1 MAKIPFSK
9 LNIKLKS
16 EIREKE
22 YQTSKGEVIKF
33 EVLSYLPIKEKI
45 EVISNIVNYSMDDNG
60 FYNPIRLKIFT
71 TLEIIYAY
79 TNLTF
84 SDSMKK
90 DPFKLYDLLVQS
102 NLYNDIL
109 SLIPEKEVEEIE
121 DTVKIV
127 VKNLY
132 DYKNSF
138 GGILELISNDYSSVD
153 MDLSEIQK
161 KINNEDTLSLIKE
174 ILPLTNASM
183 D

>member
-1 MAKIPFSK
+1 
-9 LNIKLKS
+9 
-16 EIREKE
+16 
-22 YQTSKGEVIKF
+22 
-33 EVLSYLPIKEKI
+33 
-45 EVISNIVNYSMDDNG
+45 
-60 FYNPIRLKIFT
+60 
-71 TLEIIYAY
+71 
-79 TNLTF
+79 
-84 SDSMKK
+84 MKK